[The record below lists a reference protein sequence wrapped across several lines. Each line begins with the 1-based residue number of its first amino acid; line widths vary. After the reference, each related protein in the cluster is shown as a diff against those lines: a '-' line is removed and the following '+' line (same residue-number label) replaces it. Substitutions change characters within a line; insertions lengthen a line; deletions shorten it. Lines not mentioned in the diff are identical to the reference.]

1 MENRDKIVVLLAGG
15 RIVHRSE
22 AEKDKEQRQE
32 TLLSNAELAALLP
45 DDLKDL
51 TSFQEWSSQPI
62 SNCSLR
68 MCSDIMHMAAGYV
81 NDEGARGVVVTCDV
95 QGMSELAYFADLV
108 WSFPQPLVFTA
119 SIFNAGVPGSETALH
134 LAQSIQAALSEA
146 CWGQGAIVCVQDALY
161 AAADTIHFSN
171 SSRSGFL
178 SFPSGPLSTFSEPS
192 GDLIPL
198 RSPRRGKIL
207 DVETVPAR
215 VIEIVDASLGGGDVI
230 LNALLDKRIEE
241 VEGLVVAGFGN
252 GEVPPSW
259 VPLLRKILR
268 TDTPVVLTSRCP
280 AGCVQTYTDF
290 EGSAAHLLE
299 IGLLSGGGLSP
310 LQARIRLALALGS
323 GLKGKD
329 LSDYLQDS

>member
-1 MENRDKIVVLLAGG
+1 MQNRDKIALILAGG
-15 RIVHRSE
+15 QIAHRREGSARERIPLKWE
-22 AEKDKEQRQE
+22 
-32 TLLSNAELAALLP
+32 ELKTFLP
-45 DDLKDL
+45 EELHEEI
-51 TSFQEWSSQPI
+51 SPQEWSFQPL
-62 SNCSLR
+62 SHYTLR
-68 MCSDIMHMAAGYV
+68 MCSDLVQLAASQV
-81 NDEGARGVVVTCDV
+81 KEGAKGVVVTCGT
-95 QGMSELAYFADLV
+95 QALTELAYFADLV

-134 LAQSIQAALSEA
+134 LAQSVQAALSEA

-161 AAADTIHFSN
+161 AAADFIHFSN

-198 RSPRRGKIL
+198 RSPRRSKVL

-268 TDTPVVLTSRCP
+268 TDIPVVLTSRCL
-280 AGCVQTYTDF
+280 AGCIQTYTDF

-299 IGLLSGGGLSP
+299 MGLLSGGGLSP

-329 LSDYLQDS
+329 LSDYMQDA

>member
-1 MENRDKIVVLLAGG
+1 MQNRDKIAFILAGG
-15 RIVHRSE
+15 QIAHRREGSVR
-22 AEKDKEQRQE
+22 EKIPLGWEELETFLPKELHEEIAPQ
-32 TLLSNAELAALLP
+32 AW
-45 DDLKDL
+45 
-51 TSFQEWSSQPI
+51 SFQPLSHYT
-62 SNCSLR
+62 LR
-68 MCSDIMHMAAGYV
+68 MCSDLVQLAASQV
-81 NDEGARGVVVTCDV
+81 KEGAKGVVVTCGT
-95 QGMSELAYFADLV
+95 QALTELAYFADLV

-198 RSPRRGKIL
+198 RSPRRGKVL

-215 VIEIVDASLGGGDVI
+215 VIEIVDASLGGGDII

-268 TDTPVVLTSRCP
+268 TDTPIVLTSRCP

-329 LSDYLQDS
+329 LSDYLQDA

>member
-1 MENRDKIVVLLAGG
+1 MQNRDKIALILAGG
-15 RIVHRSE
+15 QIAHRREGSARERIPLKWE
-22 AEKDKEQRQE
+22 
-32 TLLSNAELAALLP
+32 ELKAFLP
-45 DDLKDL
+45 EELHEEIAP
-51 TSFQEWSSQPI
+51 QEWSFQPL
-62 SNCSLR
+62 SHYTLR
-68 MCSDIMHMAAGYV
+68 MCSDLVQLAASQV
-81 NDEGARGVVVTCDV
+81 KEGAKGVVVTCGT
-95 QGMSELAYFADLV
+95 QALTELAYFADLV

-134 LAQSIQAALSEA
+134 LAQSVQAALSEA

-198 RSPRRGKIL
+198 RSPRRGKVL

-299 IGLLSGGGLSP
+299 MGLLSGGGLSP

>member
-1 MENRDKIVVLLAGG
+1 MQNRDKIAFILAGG
-15 RIVHRSE
+15 QIAHRREGSVR
-22 AEKDKEQRQE
+22 EKIPLGWEELETFLPKELHEEIAPQ
-32 TLLSNAELAALLP
+32 AW
-45 DDLKDL
+45 
-51 TSFQEWSSQPI
+51 SFQPLSHYT
-62 SNCSLR
+62 LR
-68 MCSDIMHMAAGYV
+68 MCSDLVQLAASQV
-81 NDEGARGVVVTCDV
+81 KEGAKGVVVTCGT
-95 QGMSELAYFADLV
+95 QALTELAYFADLV

-198 RSPRRGKIL
+198 RSPRRGKVL

-299 IGLLSGGGLSP
+299 MGMLSGGGLSP

>member
-1 MENRDKIVVLLAGG
+1 MQNRDKIAFILAGG
-15 RIVHRSE
+15 QIAHRREGSVR
-22 AEKDKEQRQE
+22 EKIPLGWEELETFLPKELHEEIAPQ
-32 TLLSNAELAALLP
+32 AW
-45 DDLKDL
+45 
-51 TSFQEWSSQPI
+51 SFQPLSHYT
-62 SNCSLR
+62 LR
-68 MCSDIMHMAAGYV
+68 MCSDLVQLAASQV
-81 NDEGARGVVVTCDV
+81 KEGAKGVVVTCGT
-95 QGMSELAYFADLV
+95 QALTELAYFADLV

-241 VEGLVVAGFGN
+241 VEGFVVAGFGN

-299 IGLLSGGGLSP
+299 MGMLSGGGLSP

-329 LSDYLQDS
+329 LSDYLQDA